1 MQTKIHGLKVLICLV
16 MSLLLIFSACGGG
29 SDRPGGADN
38 DGGSS
43 GPGAIAVWAYPDGAS
58 IPYRDDDNH
67 VVAGDVHIGVVAYH
81 SSGIAQVEFILN
93 NVTTYVSNETVNPET
108 GEYEFVLT
116 LDPAALAVDGE
127 YAMTAVAHPNDG
139 ASTTPPTLK
148 IWKDTASHDVLY
160 VGGAGYA
167 TIHAACQAAGGG
179 DIIKVESG
187 TYALPDQTGYNF
199 SKYVTIMPEAGAD
212 VVISSGSLR
221 SSYLKFEGVTFDLS
235 SSATD
240 AVISSQYTHFWFDEC
255 TAIGF
260 GKDEPTND
268 VAAFRFYN
276 ASEYVVIENSTI
288 HDTSL
293 GATLSTGNYIFRN
306 NHVYDVT
313 ADGIGYDGHDIL
325 ISNNWIHD
333 NRLPAGGSQH
343 CDFISSNSG
352 GDQVVLRN
360 NTCYS
365 GSHQGIK
372 MGGYM
377 DGRDQPYSNVAI
389 VNNLFAKVVDSAVNI
404 QFLNVG
410 QRYRNVLVEHN
421 TFWNGSNVFLVRDN
435 AILEDIVVR
444 NNIFGPNVVSSYSLS
459 ELYMDYNCFN
469 NGVASGA
476 HSVTGDPQFMNEG
489 NWNFDLEATSPA
501 KAKGFYFSNIAY
513 DIDWDLRSATTPTM
527 GAYE

>member
-221 SSYLKFEGVTFDLS
+221 SSYLK
-235 SSATD
+235 
-240 AVISSQYTHFWFDEC
+240 
-255 TAIGF
+255 
-260 GKDEPTND
+260 
-268 VAAFRFYN
+268 
-276 ASEYVVIENSTI
+276 
-288 HDTSL
+288 L
-293 GATLSTGNYIFRN
+293 GG
-306 NHVYDVT
+306 HV
-313 ADGIGYDGHDIL
+313 
-325 ISNNWIHD
+325 
-333 NRLPAGGSQH
+333 
-343 CDFISSNSG
+343 
-352 GDQVVLRN
+352 
-360 NTCYS
+360 
-365 GSHQGIK
+365 
-372 MGGYM
+372 
-377 DGRDQPYSNVAI
+377 
-389 VNNLFAKVVDSAVNI
+389 
-404 QFLNVG
+404 
-410 QRYRNVLVEHN
+410 
-421 TFWNGSNVFLVRDN
+421 
-435 AILEDIVVR
+435 
-444 NNIFGPNVVSSYSLS
+444 
-459 ELYMDYNCFN
+459 
-469 NGVASGA
+469 
-476 HSVTGDPQFMNEG
+476 
-489 NWNFDLEATSPA
+489 
-501 KAKGFYFSNIAY
+501 
-513 DIDWDLRSATTPTM
+513 
-527 GAYE
+527 